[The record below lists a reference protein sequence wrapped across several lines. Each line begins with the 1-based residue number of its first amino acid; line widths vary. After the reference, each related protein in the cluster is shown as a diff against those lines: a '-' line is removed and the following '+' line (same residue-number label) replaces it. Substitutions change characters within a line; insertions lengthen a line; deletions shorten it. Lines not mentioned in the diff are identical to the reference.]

1 MDDRPCRASR
11 HVAGWRASAKALCH
25 RVFPCRKVEES
36 RLKSSVRMLTRETP
50 TAMRT
55 GSRRHRLHCDK
66 KRQEFDMANL
76 QMAARCFRRIFA
88 AALITSSLIGASS
101 LAQGQEKLSSFSVD
115 PGKISISGISSGAFM
130 ANQFHIAHSKLIM
143 GVGLVAGGLYA
154 CAVDGVEGDS
164 PTVLISL
171 AVGPCMSYPAGLR
184 KTGAYVQYVQH
195 FANRGWIDPLS
206 GLKGDRVYLF
216 TGRADRVVNPETVHR
231 AAQLYLSLGVADA
244 DLMLVDTDRL
254 PGKGPGHSWVMVD
267 YGGPCDANTD
277 PYIDACGYDQAG
289 DILQHIYGKL
299 KPRSVRLSGRFIA
312 FPQAEFVPGS
322 KTVENGLA
330 DTGYTYV
337 PKTCEPGGGR
347 TTCALHVALHGCRQS
362 AELLGDEFYHHI
374 GLNEWADSNGII
386 VLYPQAHSVSS
397 GDFTNKQVT
406 DLFEIN
412 PEGCWNW
419 FGYSYDDRYPLK
431 DGVQVTAIY
440 NMIQRVMGKS

>member
-1 MDDRPCRASR
+1 MASLSLKQTF
-11 HVAGWRASAKALCH
+11 AASALAFTLAL
-25 RVFPCRKVEES
+25 
-36 RLKSSVRMLTRETP
+36 
-50 TAMRT
+50 A
-55 GSRRHRLHCDK
+55 GGI
-66 KRQEFDMANL
+66 AN
-76 QMAARCFRRIFA
+76 
-88 AALITSSLIGASS
+88 GA
-101 LAQGQEKLSSFSVD
+101 EKLGSYPVD
-115 PGKISISGISSGAFM
+115 AKKVSISGISSGAFM
-130 ANQFHIAHSKLIM
+130 ANQFHIAHSALIM
-143 GVGLVAGGLYA
+143 GAGMVAGGLYA
-154 CAVDGVEGDS
+154 CAVDGIEGDHHLR
-164 PTVLISL
+164 VLDTL
-171 AVGPCMSYPAGLR
+171 ATGPCMSWPGGLQR
-184 KTGAYVQYVQH
+184 FEVYQARVKE
-195 FANRGWIDPLS
+195 FARRGWIDPVKDLE
-206 GLKGDRVYLF
+206 GDRVYLF
-216 TGRADRVVNPETVHR
+216 TGRADQVVNPATVHR
-231 AAQLYLSLGVADA
+231 AEQLYLSLGIANQ
-244 DLMLVDTDRL
+244 DLKLVDVDRL
-254 PGKGPGHSWVMVD
+254 PGKGAGHSWVTVA

-330 DTGYTYV
+330 DTGYAYV

-440 NMIQRVMGKS
+440 NMIQRVMGES